1 LGKPCRCHQVSDA
14 YTVITT
20 LAKQRGRGLHDVRA
34 IGLGLLFRDF
44 HRPPETY
51 PYRPQAYI
59 DVDQHQNVDFLDFGR
74 NH

>member
-1 LGKPCRCHQVSDA
+1 
-14 YTVITT
+14 
-20 LAKQRGRGLHDVRA
+20 LHDVRA

-59 DVDQHQNVDFLDFGR
+59 DVDQHQNVDFFR
-74 NH
+74 FQS